1 MNKEDKNDIP
11 YGYERITYSRCGDQ
25 EMLEIFH
32 PASDDTGKVSIT
44 LSPDIRVSL
53 DPTGEMSVSEIAD
66 KLKDILKE
74 QMDSQ

>member
-1 MNKEDKNDIP
+1 
-11 YGYERITYSRCGDQ
+11 
-25 EMLEIFH
+25 MLEIFH